1 MTLGSRIETK
11 VQQRLLDVAIGWL
24 SAAYTWHSMNMLTS
38 IGAAVT
44 VAAGVF
50 EQWEWPPFFGPLKE
64 MWSVRQAWR

>member
-1 MTLGSRIETK
+1 MTLGSKVETT
-11 VQQRLLDVAIGWL
+11 VQQTMLDVAVGWL
-24 SAAYTWHSMNMLTS
+24 SAAYTWHSMNMLTN

-50 EQWEWPPFFGPLKE
+50 GQWEWPPFFGPLKE